1 MPEIAPFRGI
11 LFDAKRVDLRQVLAP
26 LPGAAEASARAA
38 AGWLEAG
45 IVVRDPF
52 KAIYR
57 HVQHAPVGGRTV
69 ARRGLITAVRMVGAG
84 DARIRSPERI
94 DPQLVEERA
103 ALL

>member
-45 IVVRDPF
+45 VVVRDPY

-57 HVQHAPVGGRTV
+57 HPNRTANMLYLDGHVQPVNCPLDGGKPFNWIY
-69 ARRGLITAVRMVGAG
+69 L
-84 DARIRSPERI
+84 
-94 DPQLVEERA
+94 DPP
-103 ALL
+103 